1 MNFVIFGDG
10 AHARVV
16 SNQLEILGN
25 SLPIIVGTS
34 SEGDFLRE
42 FEAREEETEKNLC
55 YHVAIGNN
63 KIRESVSLKIAQFLP
78 AADVII
84 SRTSTLEESAQVGS
98 GSFIAPMAYVGI
110 NTLVGQGC
118 IFNTG
123 SIVDHDVQIGDYSH
137 LGGKSYVA
145 GGVKIGDHVF
155 LGAGGTIIE
164 GLRIASNVTIG
175 AGAVVI
181 RDIEEPGIYVGIPA
195 RLKV

>member
-1 MNFVIFGDG
+1 MNFAIFGDG
-10 AHARVV
+10 SHARVV

-34 SEGDFLRE
+34 SEGDFLGQL
-42 FEAREEETEKNLC
+42 EAREETVKNLC

-78 AADVII
+78 AADVIV
-84 SRTSTLEESAQVGS
+84 SRASTLEESAQVGS
-98 GSFIAPMAYVGI
+98 GSFIAPMAYVGM
-110 NTLVGQGC
+110 NALVGQGC

-137 LGGKSYVA
+137 LGGNSYVA

-155 LGAGGTIIE
+155 LGAGCTIIE

-181 RDIEEPGIYVGIPA
+181 RDIEEPGLYVGIPA